1 MRSLADGHEKIA
13 VLTTQPED
21 PSQPTVT
28 ELNAGIDAS
37 CAVLASDWTFGPTD
51 SDTFAEPAVCED
63 SNAQSYGRSN
73 GQFGATIFR
82 HFATATPGQAD
93 ATSDTTFAALKVKGT
108 IVWVY
113 SRLTAKKSAEA
124 WAADDEIRYGA
135 EVLTDT
141 PQPPQEAGGYIK
153 SRVPGQVQRSWPYIK
168 AVTSI
173 PG

>member
-13 VLTTQPED
+13 VLTTKPVN
-21 PSQPTVT
+21 PAAPTAT

-37 CAVLASDWTFGPTD
+37 CAVLASDWQFGPTD
-51 SDTFAEPAVCED
+51 SDTFAEPAVCTD
-63 SNAQSYGRSN
+63 SNAQAYGRSN

-93 ATSDTTFAALKVKGT
+93 ATADVAFAALKVKGT
-108 IVWVY
+108 VVWVY
-113 SRLTAKKSAEA
+113 SRITAKKSAEP

-141 PQPPQEAGGYIK
+141 PQPPQETGGYIK
-153 SRVPGQVQRSWPYIK
+153 ARVPGQVQESWPYIEV
-168 AVTSI
+168 AAA
-173 PG
+173 